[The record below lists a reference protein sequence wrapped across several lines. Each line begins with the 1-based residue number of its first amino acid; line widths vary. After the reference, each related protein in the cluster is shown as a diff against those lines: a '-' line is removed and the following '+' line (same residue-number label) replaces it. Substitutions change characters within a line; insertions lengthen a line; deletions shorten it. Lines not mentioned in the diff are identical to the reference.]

1 VNPFGAIDS
10 PGFSLSHL
18 VLGKGV
24 LQTMDDG
31 RRGRGAKILY
41 VGGAGETAGASSNRG
56 SRSLAHST
64 EKQIREEE
72 EVPDG
77 WGPPGRGARQVR
89 QTLTQR
95 S

>member
-1 VNPFGAIDS
+1 
-10 PGFSLSHL
+10 
-18 VLGKGV
+18 
-24 LQTMDDG
+24 MDDW
-31 RRGRGAKILY
+31 RRGRGAKLLY
-41 VGGAGETAGASSNRG
+41 VGGSGETAGASSNRG
-56 SRSLAHST
+56 SRSSARST

-77 WGPPGRGARQVR
+77 RVPPGRGARQVR